1 MVLDTANV
9 NGYLTQMEN
18 RVIGSNQRELRRF
31 PRIDKRSKRRL
42 RSVLIAG
49 SNMVGQKNSESGF
62 STMLIELCRLC
73 FKNKITKSQSIEL
86 AMMVE
91 TSCLWGSEVLKALSH
106 KTIHYSWKIVRKR
119 SKTGMLWDSWYG
131 FYTVIAVSNAHGS
144 IWLLIR
150 WSQVRSLHGPPNI
163 KHLRVFWNLP
173 CPITSDLPHN
183 FSKRWFNNGLIN
195 RWDVYSFVVGVT
207 VRHWNGQCFR
217 VHNSPCETLL
227 NKRKG
232 SCINCNDKEVL
243 SQQTNRSVSIVI
255 SQNWLI
261 TEK

>member
-86 AMMVE
+86 AMMLG
-91 TSCLWGSEVLKALSH
+91 TSCLWG
-106 KTIHYSWKIVRKR
+106 RK
-119 SKTGMLWDSWYG
+119 
-131 FYTVIAVSNAHGS
+131 
-144 IWLLIR
+144 
-150 WSQVRSLHGPPNI
+150 
-163 KHLRVFWNLP
+163 
-173 CPITSDLPHN
+173 
-183 FSKRWFNNGLIN
+183 
-195 RWDVYSFVVGVT
+195 VYSFSGMLGMREHIWRDQTLMDPVDRITTNFIRSLSKSSVYQYPF
-207 VRHWNGQCFR
+207 RHW
-217 VHNSPCETLL
+217 VLANSLPL
-227 NKRKG
+227 
-232 SCINCNDKEVL
+232 EVL
-243 SQQTNRSVSIVI
+243 ESIIRISVEPPSTEALVGTQRS
-255 SQNWLI
+255 
-261 TEK
+261 EFEGRFFF